1 MPFERER
8 REGNGWYVEATGGV
22 RVVAVIPVY
31 RPPADFSDRV
41 KELRTQ
47 VDDVVLVDDGSGTLP
62 LAALDDVHILQI
74 SLPENAGIATALN
87 AGMVV
92 AEERGATH
100 LLTLDQDSTVPPG
113 YVELLVRAADRA
125 GSPLTVAVPASAGG
139 AAVLRDVDG
148 TPAPFDPIQSGQ
160 LLTAEVW
167 HRVGPFDESLFIDA
181 VDSDFWFRA
190 LQTGI
195 SFVVVPEAHI
205 DHGLGELRPIRI
217 LGRHLTLGG
226 RPRHVLY
233 HSPFRTYYMVRNSY
247 VMHRRYVHAHRARL
261 IKRDWKMF
269 EMVFGCLLLSDDR
282 GLQWRAIRAGL
293 RDARRGS
300 LGKIPAAVTRSI
312 APGAVGAERA

>member
-1 MPFERER
+1 M
-8 REGNGWYVEATGGV
+8 
-22 RVVAVIPVY
+22 VAVIPVY

-41 KELRTQ
+41 RRLRTQ
-47 VDDVVLVDDGSGTLP
+47 VDDIVLVDDGSETLP
-62 LAALDDVHILQI
+62 LAALDDAHILQI
-74 SLPENAGIATALN
+74 SLPENAGIAAALN

-92 AEERGATH
+92 AGERAATH
-100 LLTLDQDSTVPPG
+100 ILTLDQDSTVPAG
-113 YVELLVRAADRA
+113 YVERLVAAVGHA
-125 GSPLTVAVPASAGG
+125 GSASTVAVPASAGG

-167 HRVGPFDESLFIDA
+167 RRVGPFDESLFIDA

-190 LQTGI
+190 LEAGV
-195 SFVVVPEAHI
+195 SFVVVPDAHI

-217 LGRHLTLGG
+217 LGRHLALGG

-247 VMHRRYVHAHRARL
+247 VMHQRYAHGHRARL
-261 IKRDWKMF
+261 VKRDWKMF
-269 EMVFGCLLLSDDR
+269 EMVFGCLVLSDDR

-300 LGKIPAAVTRSI
+300 LGKIPAAVMRAI
-312 APGAVGAERA
+312 APRSVGAESA